1 MAKPSEHQEVKT
13 PKVFISY
20 AQSDER
26 TLRIPEICER
36 LTHDGVEVVAD
47 LYELPHGA
55 DIHAFLERC
64 VNDPSI
70 TNVLM
75 FCDRLYCEKA
85 NQRRGGVGKETQIIS
100 AEVYERVGESKFIPI
115 FCELFE
121 DGSPCLPTYLKSRFA
136 IDFSRAKLKSMKTG
150 KH

>member
-1 MAKPSEHQEVKT
+1 MANPSEHQEVKT

-20 AQSDER
+20 AQSDEQ
-26 TLRIPEICER
+26 TPWIPEICER

-55 DIHAFLERC
+55 DIHAFMERC

-70 TNVLM
+70 THVLM

-85 NQRRGGVGKETQIIS
+85 NQRRGGVATNYSFCRCYFVLFGQHAVVRSPPVDKPPSPRIKS
-100 AEVYERVGESKFIPI
+100 SKRTCPRI
-115 FCELFE
+115 
-121 DGSPCLPTYLKSRFA
+121 
-136 IDFSRAKLKSMKTG
+136 
-150 KH
+150 